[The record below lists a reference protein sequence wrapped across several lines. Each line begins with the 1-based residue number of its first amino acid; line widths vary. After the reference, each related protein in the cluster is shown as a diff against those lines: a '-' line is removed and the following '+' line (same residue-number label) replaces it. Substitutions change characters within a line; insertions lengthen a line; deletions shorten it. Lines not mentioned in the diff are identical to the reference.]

1 MLVGET
7 EEGADL
13 LREEAKAEAAV
24 KDAELATKNAEP
36 PQPCSSPHM
45 RISTPSGAI
54 STIASQ
60 AVLQRRPR
68 ATCGSKVDSRLCY

>member
-13 LREEAKAEAAV
+13 LREEGKAEAAV
-24 KDAELATKNAEP
+24 TDAELATKNAEP

-54 STIASQ
+54 STIALPLRGQ
-60 AVLQRRPR
+60 GMVHDA
-68 ATCGSKVDSRLCY
+68 